1 MKMGKGRAPTTME
14 YELIHKHERQRA
26 YRAAIKRNKAMNI
39 AKKRARNS

>member
-1 MKMGKGRAPTTME
+1 MGKGRAPTTIE

-26 YRAAIKRNKAMNI
+26 YRVAVKRNKAMNI